1 MTKQTSDH
9 QDKSISSAVS
19 GANDGGSGNAN
30 SNGVGVNSGSG
41 GSETGAAQGG
51 FTLLEGG
58 LCSSIPDSKKRFM
71 SAYATN
77 TRLMGV
83 LALYA
88 RWSVA
93 GGGDIHQFF
102 YIDCEETGLE
112 SCKVYRGDWNM
123 EMQMAEQAL
132 VGGLGAQKIPI
143 TVTMFRWILQQW
155 RDFNLEHGLPLP
167 RNKSDYEFI
176 FAKTAKLSE
185 PEQAELMDQ
194 ICGEITSDYQVVNY
208 FLMRCFGQD
217 QEGAAYVAAEDVPLD
232 IFSNY
237 HRTTFCKNIID
248 SSDRR
253 FAGPPEKKPHEYIC
267 ESLVETDG
275 IYETIITRIIVKDLK
290 VVDFEYC
297 NKAPVTQTEAA
308 ILLRKTEYATVYEF
322 FMEDE
327 DIEENLGEFVLNL
340 NTVMTRHPNGRLF
353 MAFKPTNAHVDERVF
368 MLSNDV
374 KGVYF
379 LSDYGQLIVC
389 AYSPEDILEL
399 EEDLASGPLSPF
411 LIITGK
417 YELLN
422 PVLFEFINSDYTDFQ
437 SFISPV

>member
-9 QDKSISSAVS
+9 TDKSINSGIS
-19 GANDGGSGNAN
+19 GANGSGIG
-30 SNGVGVNSGSG
+30 SN
-41 GSETGAAQGG
+41 EPAAAPRG

-58 LCSSIPDSKKRFM
+58 LCSSIPDSKKRFA
-71 SAYATN
+71 SAYVTN

-88 RWSVA
+88 HWTVT

-123 EMQMAEQAL
+123 EMQIAEQAL
-132 VGGLGAQKIPI
+132 VGGLGAEKIPI
-143 TVTMFRWILQQW
+143 TANVFRWILQHW
-155 RDFNLEHGLPLP
+155 RDFNVEHGLPLP
-167 RNKSDYEFI
+167 RNRDDYEFI
-176 FAKTAKLSE
+176 FNKTATLTA

-194 ICGEITSDYQVVNY
+194 ICGEITSDLQVVNY

-217 QEGAAYVAAEDVPLD
+217 QEGAAHVAAEDVPLD

-237 HRTTFCKNIID
+237 HKTTFCKNIID
-248 SSDRR
+248 PSDRH
-253 FAGPPEKKPHEYIC
+253 FAGPPEKRPHEYIC
-267 ESLVETDG
+267 ESLVETNG
-275 IYETIITRIIVKDLK
+275 IYETIITRVVVQDLK

-327 DIEENLGEFVLNL
+327 DVEENLGEFVLNM
-340 NTVMTRHPNGRLF
+340 NTVMTMHPNGRLF

-379 LSDYGQLIVC
+379 LSNYGQLIVC
-389 AYSPEDILEL
+389 AYSPEDIVEL
-399 EEDLASGPLSPF
+399 EDSLADSPLRHF
-411 LIITGK
+411 LILTGK
-417 YELLN
+417 YELLD

>member
-1 MTKQTSDH
+1 MTKQTSDPTN
-9 QDKSISSAVS
+9 KSIGSAASST
-19 GANDGGSGNAN
+19 
-30 SNGVGVNSGSG
+30 
-41 GSETGAAQGG
+41 ETDAAKHG

-58 LCSSIPDSKKRFM
+58 LCSSIPDSRKRFM
-71 SAYATN
+71 SAYVTN

-88 RWSVA
+88 HWSVP

-112 SCKVYRGDWNM
+112 TCTVYRGDWNM

-143 TVTMFRWILQQW
+143 TANVFRWILQRW
-155 RDFNLEHGLPLP
+155 RDFNIERGLPLP

-176 FAKTAKLSE
+176 FEKPVKLSA
-185 PEQAELMDQ
+185 PEQTELMDQ
-194 ICGEITSDYQVVNY
+194 ICGKITSDYQVVNY
-208 FLMRCFGQD
+208 FLMRCFSQD
-217 QEGAAYVAAEDVPLD
+217 HEGAAYVADDDVPLD

-248 SSDRR
+248 PSDRR
-253 FAGPPEKKPHEYIC
+253 FAGPPERRPHEYIC

-275 IYETIITRIIVKDLK
+275 IYETIITRIIVMDLK

-308 ILLRKTEYATVYEF
+308 ILLRKTEFATVYEF

-327 DIEENLGEFVLNL
+327 DIDENLGEFVLNM

-389 AYSPEDILEL
+389 AYSPEDIVNL
-399 EEDLASGPLSPF
+399 EEGLAVSPLSRY
-411 LIITGK
+411 LIMTGK
-417 YELLN
+417 YELLD

-437 SFISPV
+437 AFIDPVE

>member
-1 MTKQTSDH
+1 MKKQTSDH
-9 QDKSISSAVS
+9 PDKLIGGVEVGGS
-19 GANDGGSGNAN
+19 DGGNGN
-30 SNGVGVNSGSG
+30 GEVGSG
-41 GSETGAAQGG
+41 GEPEAAQHG

-58 LCSSIPDSKKRFM
+58 LCSSIPDSKKRFA
-71 SAYATN
+71 SAYLTN

-88 RWSVA
+88 HWSVTD
-93 GGGDIHQFF
+93 GGDIHQFF

-143 TVTMFRWILQQW
+143 TANVLRWILQQW
-155 RDFNLEHGLPLP
+155 RDFNSEHGLPLP

-176 FAKTAKLSE
+176 FDKTAKLSA

-194 ICGEITSDYQVVNY
+194 ICGAITSDYQVVNY

-217 QEGAAYVAAEDVPLD
+217 HEGAAYVAAEDVPLD

-248 SSDRR
+248 PSDRR
-253 FAGPPEKKPHEYIC
+253 FAGPPEKRPHEYIC

-275 IYETIITRIIVKDLK
+275 IYETIITRIIVMDLK

-327 DIEENLGEFVLNL
+327 DIDENLGEFVLNM

-399 EEDLASGPLSPF
+399 EEDLANGPLSPF

-437 SFISPV
+437 SFISPVE

>member
-1 MTKQTSDH
+1 MKERTFEDH
-9 QDKSISSAVS
+9 DNSNTETGTA
-19 GANDGGSGNAN
+19 AAN
-30 SNGVGVNSGSG
+30 S
-41 GSETGAAQGG
+41 G

-58 LCSSIPDSKKRFM
+58 LCSDIPSARKRFS
-71 SAYATN
+71 SAYVTN

-88 RWSVA
+88 HWTVA
-93 GGGDIHQFF
+93 DGGDIHQFF

-112 SCKVYRGDWNM
+112 TCTVYRGDWNM

-143 TVTMFRWILQQW
+143 TANTFRWILQYW
-155 RDFNLEHGLPLP
+155 RNFNIEHDLPLP

-176 FAKTAKLSE
+176 FEKKAKLSAAQQE
-185 PEQAELMDQ
+185 DLMDQ
-194 ICGEITSDYQVVNY
+194 ICGQITSDYQVVNY
-208 FLMRCFGQD
+208 FLMRCFGRD
-217 QEGAAYVAAEDVPLD
+217 EEGAAYVAADNVPLD

-237 HRTTFCKNIID
+237 HRATFCKNTID
-248 SSDRR
+248 RSDRR
-253 FAGPPEKKPHEYIC
+253 FAGSPEQRPREYIC

-275 IYETIITRIIVKDLK
+275 IYEIIITRIIVKDLQ

-297 NKAPVTQTEAA
+297 NKSPVTQTEAA
-308 ILLRKTEYATVYEF
+308 ILLRKTEFATVYEF

-327 DIEENLGEFVLNL
+327 DINENLGEFVLNM
-340 NTVMTRHPNGRLF
+340 NTVMTTHPNGRLF

-379 LSDYGQLIVC
+379 LSNYGQLIVC
-389 AYSPEDILEL
+389 AYSAEDINEL
-399 EEDLASGPLSPF
+399 EMGLADSPLRHF
-411 LIITGK
+411 LIMTGR
-417 YELLN
+417 YELLD

-437 SFISPV
+437 SFISPLE